1 MEFYPLHLLLSRL
14 EEEIEFQQRVTTT
27 YLVGAPKYSPETVA
41 SIQETIRRIS
51 ADIKLISLIIGE
63 LEEIQEKDI
72 KEEVLIL
79 SSESL
84 SLVSLLLPAVER
96 YAPFF
101 LENLRI
107 ENKPILEKLEEIIEE
122 IENAL
127 EKLELSSSREIIKTL
142 ENLAQ
147 SLEVS
152 LVVGEKIIEREA

>member
-27 YLVGAPKYSPETVA
+27 YLVSTPKYSPETVA
-41 SIQETIRRIS
+41 SVQETIRRIS
-51 ADIKLISLIIGE
+51 ADIKLISLILGE

-72 KEEVLIL
+72 KEEALIL

-107 ENKPILEKLEEIIEE
+107 ENKPLLEKLEEILEE

-127 EKLELSSSREIIKTL
+127 EKLELSSSREIIRTL
-142 ENLAQ
+142 EDLAQ
-147 SLEVS
+147 SLEIS
-152 LVVGEKIIEREA
+152 LLLGERIIEREA